1 MKVCIEEE
9 VDRVYDRLQALETD
23 REFLQHCMGSIQN
36 GGDEGKDL
44 LQEILQHL
52 RDLKNVELR
61 LKNLDNDPS
70 SIVMLHSPSK
80 DL

>member
-1 MKVCIEEE
+1 
-9 VDRVYDRLQALETD
+9 
-23 REFLQHCMGSIQN
+23 MGSIQN